1 MAHGPVGRSDRTLG
15 TMSEPFREPNDDF
28 DRIKLNALSRFGFTL
43 GLVSMVP
50 LGLGWVV
57 DVPSRVELAVLVL
70 LVGAAGLV
78 ILGIMAEAWR
88 SGFSFV
94 RILRLFARIVI
105 GFFATLRTWFLP

>member
-1 MAHGPVGRSDRTLG
+1 MKGKPGLSG
-15 TMSEPFREPNDDF
+15 DDL
-28 DRIKLNALSRFGFTL
+28 DRIKLNALLTSGFCL

-50 LGLGWVV
+50 LGLRWVV
-57 DVPSRVELAVLVL
+57 DVPSRVELAALVL

-88 SGFSFV
+88 LGFSFLKT
-94 RILRLFARIVI
+94 LRLFARIVI